1 MNDKLIKLK
10 NDLFEPKKFFTKKNN
25 QFHYADLYSKYL
37 EQSEL
42 IDKMKFESQNIKI
55 KANECI

>member
-25 QFHYADLYSKYL
+25 QFHFADLH
-37 EQSEL
+37 
-42 IDKMKFESQNIKI
+42 
-55 KANECI
+55 